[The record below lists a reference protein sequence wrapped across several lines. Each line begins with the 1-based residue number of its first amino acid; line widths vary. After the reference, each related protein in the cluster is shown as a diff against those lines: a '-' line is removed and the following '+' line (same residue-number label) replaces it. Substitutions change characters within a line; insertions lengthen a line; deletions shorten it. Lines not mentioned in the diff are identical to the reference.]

1 MFDNIESDSRIIS
14 LDSKCLYY
22 TASKTDMRIQTTLP
36 LIALSMLLACASG
49 QKHDPSDANAL
60 IGKWE
65 GIDRTGKLGA
75 FHFHED
81 GALVLI
87 IDGKPLGEPGGLG
100 RLMYTADFSKKP
112 IELDI
117 IGIDAEGSEQGR
129 ILMIVHF
136 ISPDRIKIR
145 TYFNDIRPDG
155 FTNETVDD
163 TIILDRSI
171 D

>member
-1 MFDNIESDSRIIS
+1 MCPDF
-14 LDSKCLYY
+14 
-22 TASKTDMRIQTTLP
+22 TASETDMRVHTTLL
-36 LIALSMLLACASG
+36 LIVLSMLLACASG
-49 QKHDPSDANAL
+49 QKQDPSGASAL

-65 GIDRTGKLGA
+65 GVDRTGKQGA

-81 GALVLI
+81 GAVVLI

-100 RLMYTADFSKKP
+100 RLMYTADFSKRP

-117 IGIDAEGSEQGR
+117 IGIDAQGSEQGR

-145 TYFNDIRPDG
+145 TYFNDVRPDG

-163 TIILDRSI
+163 TIILDRRV